1 MTWKIAWNEVA
12 LFSGDRTGRT
22 SGGTTGVGKFGS
34 RLSIGRNSILVT
46 SSNLI
51 AFVKKTKFSYSLS
64 VVLLCLFCVPFDPP
78 GMLAGNQ

>member
-51 AFVKKTKFSYSLS
+51 AFVKKNQ
-64 VVLLCLFCVPFDPP
+64 VLLFIISCFVVSLLRTV
-78 GMLAGNQ
+78 